1 MLQHPNCKL
10 NIGLRV
16 VGKRADGYHNIETL
30 FYPVHALHD
39 ELEIEPS
46 DVFSFVQE
54 GISVD
59 CPPEKNLIVRCY
71 QQMRARYPQ
80 IGNVKIRF
88 RKHIPFGAGLGGGSS
103 DAAHTALALNE
114 LYRLGLSQSALAQ
127 EVSSLGADCP
137 FFIYNTPCYAEGI
150 GEQITPTN
158 FSLHGMR
165 LVLYKPDFGVSTR
178 EAYTGITL
186 HPEHSGEESSAASDV
201 YKRQSTREAYTGITL
216 HPEHSGEMLQA
227 LLSGKSIKDIR
238 DVLVNDFEQTIFPLY
253 PEIARLKKQLLA
265 AGAVYASMSGS
276 GSTVF
281 GLFDSE
287 KSVIIPANPLI
298 DTIL

>member
-1 MLQHPNCKL
+1 MDHTYMLQHPNCKL

-39 ELEIEPS
+39 ELEIEPA

-59 CPPEKNLIVRCY
+59 CPPEQNLIVRCY

-150 GEQITPTN
+150 GEQITPMN

-186 HPEHSGEESSAASDV
+186 HPEHSGE
-201 YKRQSTREAYTGITL
+201 
-216 HPEHSGEMLQA
+216 MLQA
-227 LLSGKSIKDIR
+227 LLSGKPIKDIR

-287 KSVIIPANPLI
+287 KPVVIPANPLI

>member
-186 HPEHSGEESSAASDV
+186 HPEHSGE
-201 YKRQSTREAYTGITL
+201 
-216 HPEHSGEMLQA
+216 MLQA
-227 LLSGKSIKDIR
+227 LLSGKPIKDIR

-281 GLFDSE
+281 GLFNSE

>member
-137 FFIYNTPCYAEGI
+137 FFYIQHTLLCGRYRGANNPYEFLFTRYAISVIQARFRGINTRSVHGHHT
-150 GEQITPTN
+150 TP
-158 FSLHGMR
+158 R
-165 LVLYKPDFGVSTR
+165 
-178 EAYTGITL
+178 TL
-186 HPEHSGEESSAASDV
+186 
-201 YKRQSTREAYTGITL
+201 R
-216 HPEHSGEMLQA
+216 
-227 LLSGKSIKDIR
+227 R
-238 DVLVNDFEQTIFPLY
+238 D
-253 PEIARLKKQLLA
+253 A
-265 AGAVYASMSGS
+265 AGIAFQQAYKGY
-276 GSTVF
+276 T
-281 GLFDSE
+281 
-287 KSVIIPANPLI
+287 
-298 DTIL
+298 